1 MKRLT
6 VLVIVAVCLVGLGLV
21 WNAQDDSGFRLTEKN
36 VAAQVAQGQLLSQ
49 QDSGDLQSALVQT
62 NRQARVTLADSH
74 QVRLEGQQAPT
85 NTPAHPLP
93 VQPTNT
99 PAPPIQDSRSVL
111 TMDTS
116 PSVGPQTQERTQ
128 SQPSRI
134 EPLLEEDMRNQQ
146 TLQLAQVLPPDE
158 ARLSLAD
165 QGIRAFGQPS
175 SVTPSSAAETCM
187 TMLLNPQ
194 MDVTEFGDET
204 GSIDYWSILDQIIY
218 YSKNYYASASYSL
231 EEKDELDGSDT
242 VGIWISG
249 TYYDY
254 DEFGQGFGTPAG
266 LTSLRVDFNRLY
278 SDPDAFD
285 IVYVRFWTLDNQ
297 GYLDEL
303 IAYGEIPTDPN
314 VYPPDTWHGFYM
326 NLTAAQLVQAS
337 NKPIAL
343 VFTMFSDQVAP
354 GMRIY
359 LDDAQ
364 VTLCYKSGA
373 EKIFLP
379 HAARIT
385 APEPKCSPLE
395 PDGVSNRGITFVD
408 KWCNGS
414 FSATDMKDYYTLNL
428 DGVANVRLCLQ
439 DLPAGSNWDGLIYE
453 DSSGYPLGCHIGTP
467 GDQNKCRDCP
477 ALNPSKSYFLL
488 VNAGTAPSG
497 GANTYNLGAVKR

>member
-62 NRQARVTLADSH
+62 NRQGRVTLADSH

-194 MDVTEFGDET
+194 MDVTEFGDGT

-249 TYYDY
+249 TY
-254 DEFGQGFGTPAG
+254 
-266 LTSLRVDFNRLY
+266 
-278 SDPDAFD
+278 
-285 IVYVRFWTLDNQ
+285 
-297 GYLDEL
+297 
-303 IAYGEIPTDPN
+303 
-314 VYPPDTWHGFYM
+314 
-326 NLTAAQLVQAS
+326 
-337 NKPIAL
+337 
-343 VFTMFSDQVAP
+343 
-354 GMRIY
+354 
-359 LDDAQ
+359 
-364 VTLCYKSGA
+364 
-373 EKIFLP
+373 
-379 HAARIT
+379 
-385 APEPKCSPLE
+385 
-395 PDGVSNRGITFVD
+395 
-408 KWCNGS
+408 
-414 FSATDMKDYYTLNL
+414 
-428 DGVANVRLCLQ
+428 
-439 DLPAGSNWDGLIYE
+439 
-453 DSSGYPLGCHIGTP
+453 
-467 GDQNKCRDCP
+467 
-477 ALNPSKSYFLL
+477 
-488 VNAGTAPSG
+488 
-497 GANTYNLGAVKR
+497 